1 MFAINDI
8 VSVINDYRAETIG
21 GITIAWKLWESCVV
35 SLLLN
40 SSETWIGM
48 NKESINLLNELQE
61 KITLIE
67 FRAQPQTS

>member
-35 SLLLN
+35 SFLLN

-48 NKESINLLNELQE
+48 NKESINLLD
-61 KITLIE
+61 
-67 FRAQPQTS
+67 